1 MTGRMTTVIYQGQTY
16 EIPDIW
22 LAGFCHGTDR
32 TILEG
37 IQWWAYQAE
46 LARIE
51 EENDARA

>member
-1 MTGRMTTVIYQGQTY
+1 MTGHMTTVTYQGQTY

-22 LAGFCHGTDR
+22 LAGFCHGTGR

-51 EENDARA
+51 EENR